1 MTLDIAKLKAAAE
14 KATPGPWRLTV
25 TRFNGI
31 TRGPF
36 SLTKEDVLANAAE
49 KADAEYI
56 AAAQPGAVLELIDQN
71 EALVAAHINLK
82 LLADTYRQ
90 AYEEARA
97 RIAELEARE
106 RHNERQHVIDGLA
119 AAGETWEEIQEYMK
133 AWDAA
138 RSGINLETGGE

>member
-1 MTLDIAKLKAAAE
+1 MTLEIAKLKAAAE

-56 AAAQPGAVLELIDQN
+56 AAAHPGAVLELIAAL
-71 EALVAAHINLK
+71 EAMAAAHMNLK
-82 LLADTYRQ
+82 LLADVYRQ

-97 RIAELEARE
+97 RTVTVELPRGYAGPYGSLVYDADAVEAALE
-106 RHNERQHVIDGLA
+106 LA
-119 AAGETWEEIQEYMK
+119 
-133 AWDAA
+133 
-138 RSGINLETGGE
+138 GINLETGGE